1 MTVPNHPVVRAKFFV
16 EDIVH
21 SDVPGTDQ
29 YASVVMKPVF
39 GTYVGERRRAA
50 SRFMGRVQREVQRVV
65 AAEKQT
71 RKLTQQQIADMLETS
86 KSVIN
91 REILGGNLTLR
102 RLGELAWALG
112 YEIVFEFR
120 KRPEVAGKNH
130 RPEQIEIR
138 KGSDASNT
146 SVTIKSFVSSKA
158 A

>member
-1 MTVPNHPVVRAKFFV
+1 MSSLVF
-16 EDIVH
+16 DI
-21 SDVPGTDQ
+21 
-29 YASVVMKPVF
+29 
-39 GTYVGERRRAA
+39 GERRRAA
-50 SRFMGRVQREVQRVV
+50 SRFMGRVQREVQRAV
-65 AAEKQT
+65 AIEKQA

-120 KRPEVAGKNH
+120 KRPTAAGQNH
-130 RPEQIEIR
+130 YQRIDSPHPDSTTIETEGTNKIELR
-138 KGSDASNT
+138 S
-146 SVTIKSFVSSKA
+146 A

>member
-1 MTVPNHPVVRAKFFV
+1 MSSLVF
-16 EDIVH
+16 DI
-21 SDVPGTDQ
+21 
-29 YASVVMKPVF
+29 
-39 GTYVGERRRAA
+39 GERRRAA
-50 SRFMGRVQREVQRVV
+50 SRFMGRVQREVQRAVS
-65 AAEKQT
+65 AEKQA

-120 KRPEVAGKNH
+120 KRPQVLGQNQ
-130 RPEQIEIR
+130 RPPEPYEIR
-138 KGSDASNT
+138 KGSDAANNA
-146 SVTIKSFVSSKA
+146 VTFKPFVSSKA